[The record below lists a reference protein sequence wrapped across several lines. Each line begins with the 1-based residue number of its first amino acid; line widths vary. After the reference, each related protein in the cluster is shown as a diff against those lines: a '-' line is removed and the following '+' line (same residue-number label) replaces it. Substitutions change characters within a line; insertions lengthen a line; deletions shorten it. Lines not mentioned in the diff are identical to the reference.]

1 MLNEKNLIG
10 VLRVVNAG
18 RSVVMNAVGGCR
30 RDLLNLGS
38 GMRRPSVVATV
49 RRGRG
54 LTSGSVVQV
63 LRSVL
68 LPRLNAS
75 VNAEK
80 KVSVPKIV
88 VVALGQILGS
98 WIGNVRVVAGIVA
111 AQRGGARGLR
121 GSSAVG
127 RLAQQTGS
135 GSVTR
140 KRFVAVTGERER
152 EPTLGSWIVSAQNVV
167 NVGDGGVRNV
177 VALWRKRPKGL
188 GGGMRNQFVV
198 GIVNKVREP
207 TLAFWNASVKP
218 DDSDALSVARS
229 VAVVWQRQLKGLGS
243 GTRKQF
249 VVGTDEKEREPT
261 SRFWNVNVKPV
272 RMPVL
277 SGNWI
282 DKRFVISVGNGFVAG
297 LKRSESAKKQRSG

>member
-1 MLNEKNLIG
+1 VLNEKNLIG

-38 GMRRPSVVATV
+38 GTRRPSVVVTV

-54 LTSGSVVQV
+54 LTSGGVVQV

-140 KRFVAVTGERER
+140 KRFV
-152 EPTLGSWIVSAQNVV
+152 
-167 NVGDGGVRNV
+167 
-177 VALWRKRPKGL
+177 
-188 GGGMRNQFVV
+188 V

-249 VVGTDEKEREPT
+249 VVGTGEKEREPT

-277 SGNWI
+277 SENWI